1 LKHKATIQESFAGF
15 LTLRLNADANLECF
29 RALFFETVIFKE
41 SPKMIN
47 KRALRWLAPVLI
59 ALALAA
65 SPATSQCKRP
75 PGNKDDMLAPCPK
88 SPNCVSSEDNAGSA
102 RIEPLAF
109 AGPPE
114 AAWEC
119 LKRAIQG
126 IGGAIEFESDGYI
139 WAVFK
144 TTVFRFIDD
153 MEFRID
159 PKNPVVHLRSASRIG
174 YYDFGANRR
183 RTAALRQ
190 RFLQEQAQPAV
201 SSAADP

>member
-1 LKHKATIQESFAGF
+1 MKSIHVDEMIANTSMYLLIPALIFLEMFAMSCVAKG
-15 LTLRLNADANLECF
+15 
-29 RALFFETVIFKE
+29 
-41 SPKMIN
+41 
-47 KRALRWLAPVLI
+47 
-59 ALALAA
+59 
-65 SPATSQCKRP
+65 KRP
-75 PGNKDDMLAPCPK
+75 LGMTDGKLPPCPRR
-88 SPNCVSSEDNAGSA
+88 PNCISSEDDAGAA

-109 AGPPE
+109 TGTPG
-114 AAWEC
+114 AAREC

-159 PKNPVVHLRSASRIG
+159 PRNRVVHLRSASRIG
-174 YYDFGANRR
+174 YYDFGVNHR

-190 RFLQEQAQPAV
+190 RFLQEQARPAG

>member
-1 LKHKATIQESFAGF
+1 MMPDPS
-15 LTLRLNADANLECF
+15 
-29 RALFFETVIFKE
+29 
-41 SPKMIN
+41 
-47 KRALRWLAPVLI
+47 
-59 ALALAA
+59 
-65 SPATSQCKRP
+65 
-75 PGNKDDMLAPCPK
+75 
-88 SPNCVSSEDNAGSA
+88 

-109 AGPPE
+109 TGTPE
-114 AAWEC
+114 AAQEC

-159 PKNPVVHLRSASRIG
+159 PRNRVVHLRSASRIG
-174 YYDFGANRR
+174 YYDFGVNRR

-190 RFLQEQAQPAV
+190 SFLQEQARPAG
-201 SSAADP
+201 SSAVGP

>member
-1 LKHKATIQESFAGF
+1 MQG
-15 LTLRLNADANLECF
+15 
-29 RALFFETVIFKE
+29 
-41 SPKMIN
+41 
-47 KRALRWLAPVLI
+47 KRSLGMTDGKL
-59 ALALAA
+59 
-65 SPATSQCKRP
+65 S
-75 PGNKDDMLAPCPK
+75 PCPRR
-88 SPNCVSSEDNAGSA
+88 PNCISSEDDAGPS

-109 AGPPE
+109 TGTSG

-126 IGGAIEFESDGYI
+126 IGGAIEFESEGYI

-159 PKNPVVHLRSASRIG
+159 ARHRVVHLRSASRIG

-190 RFLQEQAQPAV
+190 RFLQEEARPSGSNAV
-201 SSAADP
+201 GP